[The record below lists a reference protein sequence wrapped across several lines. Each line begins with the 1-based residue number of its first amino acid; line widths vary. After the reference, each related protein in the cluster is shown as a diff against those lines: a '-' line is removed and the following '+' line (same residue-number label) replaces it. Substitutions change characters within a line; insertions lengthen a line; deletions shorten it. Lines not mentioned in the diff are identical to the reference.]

1 MLTKIGGKMVRT
13 VPVSEAKQHIRELVE
28 EAEQNDAVF
37 YIARYSR
44 PKAVMLGVGQY
55 EALIARINLLEEH
68 LAQAMFLFN
77 ERDEGPLMI
86 PKMGGG
92 WQIFDPG
99 QPISPE
105 LRQTLREAAHIA
117 WERRHWTRERFVAAG
132 ERDLARA
139 QADAIARGVAIHDER
154 EAAYGD

>member
-1 MLTKIGGKMVRT
+1 MVRT

-28 EAEQNDAVF
+28 EAEQDGTVF
-37 YIARYSR
+37 YITRYSR

-55 EALIARINLLEEH
+55 EALVARINLLEEH

-77 ERDEGPLMI
+77 ERDEGPLMV
-86 PKMGGG
+86 PMMGGG
-92 WQIFDPG
+92 WQVFDLE

-117 WERRHWTRERFVAAG
+117 WERRHWTREMFVAAG
-132 ERDLARA
+132 ERSLERAR
-139 QADAIARGVAIHDER
+139 ADAIARGIAIEDER
-154 EAAYGD
+154 EAAIGD